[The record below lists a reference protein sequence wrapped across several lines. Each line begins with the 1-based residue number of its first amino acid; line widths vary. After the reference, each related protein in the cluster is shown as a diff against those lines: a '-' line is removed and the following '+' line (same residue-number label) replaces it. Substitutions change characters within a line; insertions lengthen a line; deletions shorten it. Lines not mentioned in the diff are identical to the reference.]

1 MAPKI
6 GAFFMEKIEQN
17 LISFKLTSLLAILFI
32 VVFGIYLNSISSVT
46 GIIWIFSVIAGITLQ
61 RSRLCFA
68 SSFRDLF
75 LFGSTKT
82 LKSIILGLMTTSFLF
97 IFVMRSIIQNPAI
110 GSIPSDPYILP
121 FGISTIIGGVLF
133 GIGMVIAGGCVSGS
147 LYRIGEG
154 YIASLFSI
162 IGVITGLSILSLSWD
177 WWWDNLISNEPKI
190 WLPKLLNMGYFGA
203 FLITLF
209 LGIAVYT
216 GLTIYEHKK
225 GYKEFK
231 ISNKPK
237 EFNSLKEKLFSPLF
251 ILFKAPWSMTT
262 GVIVLGIISTFLLVV
277 SKPFGV
283 TGELFSSA
291 NDILR
296 ILGLE
301 PAVKG
306 LSELGGCVA
315 NAASNSNYFS
325 NSFASTYGII
335 PGSFLASKLSG
346 EFKIRM
352 PKNPVRLVQSFGGGL
367 LMGYGAGL
375 AIGCTL
381 GSFFS
386 AIPSMSLSGWLFGLS
401 LDIGAFFGTKIIS
414 RF

>member
-1 MAPKI
+1 
-6 GAFFMEKIEQN
+6 MEKIERN
-17 LISFKLTSLLAILFI
+17 LISFKLSSLLAILFI
-32 VVFGIYLNSISSVT
+32 IAFGIYLNSVSSVT
-46 GIIWIFSVIAGITLQ
+46 GIIWVFSILAGITLQ

-97 IFVMRSIIQNPAI
+97 IFVMRSIIQNPTI
-110 GSIPSDPYILP
+110 GSIPADPYILP
-121 FGISTIIGGVLF
+121 FGVSTIVGGVLF
-133 GIGMVIAGGCVSGS
+133 GFGMVIAGGCVSGS

-154 YIASLFSI
+154 YVASLFSI
-162 IGVITGLSILSLSWD
+162 LGVVTGLVTLSLSWE

-190 WLPKLLNMGYFGA
+190 WLPKLFDMGYLGA
-203 FLITLF
+203 FIVTLI
-209 LGIAVYT
+209 LGITVYI
-216 GLTIYEHKK
+216 GLTVYESKK
-225 GYKEFK
+225 GFKEFK
-231 ISNKPK
+231 IASKPK
-237 EFNSLKEKLFSPLF
+237 EFNSFKEKLFSPLYT
-251 ILFKAPWSMTT
+251 LFKTPWNMTI
-262 GVIVLGIISTFLLVV
+262 GVVALGLISTFLLIV

-291 NDILR
+291 NNIVKM
-296 ILGLE
+296 IGLE
-301 PAVKG
+301 PATKG

-325 NSFASTYGII
+325 NSFAATYGII

-352 PKNPVRLVQSFGGGL
+352 PKNPVRLAQSFGGGL
-367 LMGYGAGL
+367 FMGYGAGL

-401 LDIGAFFGTKIIS
+401 LAIGAFLGTKIIS

>member
-1 MAPKI
+1 
-6 GAFFMEKIEQN
+6 MEKIERN
-17 LISFKLTSLLAILFI
+17 LISFKLSSLIAILFI
-32 VVFGIYLNSISSVT
+32 IAFGIYLNSVSSVT
-46 GIIWIFSVIAGITLQ
+46 GIIWIFSILAGITLQ

-97 IFVMRSIIQNPAI
+97 IFVMRSIIQNPTI
-110 GSIPSDPYILP
+110 GSIPADPYILP
-121 FGISTIIGGVLF
+121 FGISTIVGGVLF
-133 GIGMVIAGGCVSGS
+133 GFGMVIAGGCVSGS

-154 YIASLFSI
+154 YVASLFSI
-162 IGVITGLSILSLSWD
+162 LGVVTGLVALSLSWE

-190 WLPKLLNMGYFGA
+190 WLPKLFDMGYLGA
-203 FLITLF
+203 FIVTLIL
-209 LGIAVYT
+209 
-216 GLTIYEHKK
+216 GLTVYIGLTVYESKK
-225 GYKEFK
+225 GFKEFK
-231 ISNKPK
+231 IASKPK
-237 EFNSLKEKLFSPLF
+237 EFNSFNEKLFSPLYA
-251 ILFKAPWSMTT
+251 LFKTPWNMTI
-262 GVIVLGIISTFLLVV
+262 GVVVLGLISTFLLVV

-291 NDILR
+291 NNIVQM
-296 ILGLE
+296 IGLE
-301 PAVKG
+301 PATKG

-325 NSFASTYGII
+325 NSFAATYGII

-352 PKNPVRLVQSFGGGL
+352 PKNPIRLAQSFGGGL
-367 LMGYGAGL
+367 FMGYGAGL

-401 LDIGAFFGTKIIS
+401 LAIGAFLGTKIIS

>member
-1 MAPKI
+1 
-6 GAFFMEKIEQN
+6 MEKIERN
-17 LISFKLTSLLAILFI
+17 LISFKLSSLLAILFI
-32 VVFGIYLNSISSVT
+32 IAFGIYLNSVSSVT
-46 GIIWIFSVIAGITLQ
+46 GIIWVFSILAGITLQ

-97 IFVMRSIIQNPAI
+97 IFVMRSIIQNPTI
-110 GSIPSDPYILP
+110 GSIPADPYILP
-121 FGISTIIGGVLF
+121 FGVSTIVGGVLF
-133 GIGMVIAGGCVSGS
+133 GFGMVIAGGCVSGS

-154 YIASLFSI
+154 YVASLFSI
-162 IGVITGLSILSLSWD
+162 LGVVTGLVTLSLSWE

-190 WLPKLLNMGYFGA
+190 WLPKLFDMGYLGA
-203 FLITLF
+203 FIVTLI
-209 LGIAVYT
+209 LGITVYI
-216 GLTIYEHKK
+216 GLTVYESKK
-225 GYKEFK
+225 GFKEFK
-231 ISNKPK
+231 IASKPK
-237 EFNSLKEKLFSPLF
+237 EFNSFKEKLFSPLYT
-251 ILFKAPWSMTT
+251 LFKTPWNMTI
-262 GVIVLGIISTFLLVV
+262 GVVVLGLISTFLLIV

-291 NDILR
+291 NNIVKM
-296 ILGLE
+296 IGLE
-301 PAVKG
+301 PATKG

-325 NSFASTYGII
+325 NSFAATYGII

-352 PKNPVRLVQSFGGGL
+352 PKNPVRLAQSFGGGL
-367 LMGYGAGL
+367 FMGYGAGL

-401 LDIGAFFGTKIIS
+401 LAIGAFLGTKIIS